1 MSSVLSRGIPGHLLA
16 PKLATEL
23 RWHCF
28 GFRIHGLALEVAT
41 RSSRVFE
48 IQSLGRPSP
57 EGGLGCIGL
66 GFRGSKLNLH
76 PTCHLLPR

>member
-1 MSSVLSRGIPGHLLA
+1 MSSVLSRGIPGHLPT

-28 GFRIHGLALEVAT
+28 GFRIHGLALEVAA

-48 IQSLGRPSP
+48 IQSLGRPSL
-57 EGGLGCIGL
+57 EGGLDYVGL
-66 GFRGSKLNLH
+66 AFRLYRFRVEGL
-76 PTCHLLPR
+76 